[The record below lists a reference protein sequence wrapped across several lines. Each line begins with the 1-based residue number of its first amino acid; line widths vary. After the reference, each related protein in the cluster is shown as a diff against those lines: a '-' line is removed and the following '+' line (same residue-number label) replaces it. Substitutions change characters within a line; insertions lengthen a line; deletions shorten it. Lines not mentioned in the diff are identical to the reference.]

1 MNRAVDIVKTLLDI
15 CEDLNTRLPGL
26 LNRFS
31 SRFSEEQIRQIA
43 EADPTAGTSCEY
55 TEWLLDRQLSGGYDS
70 ANADKMKD
78 ILTKYHSLKQKP
90 KLKQRFVSLGG
101 HLSIGEYKNA
111 TELTQHVELAFV
123 PDFDE
128 NEVRAGTRPITKI
141 GDLSLFEVTNFEAA
155 RKIAIA
161 PGDPHAQEDFGHF
174 KSHAGTRAPGWPY
187 TAWCTQF
194 LNHYNIYADAP
205 LYVVK
210 KGNLPYAQVSIGHKQ
225 ILDIKDDPMSDDA
238 LRTVAPILAIPELE
252 ADWHNKGFVYGNP
265 VSGWKATDATV
276 KIQLKKLVSRW
287 MLQQTLGYNDKDGK
301 RVEPVT
307 KDKAVA
313 CESFHT
319 HYLQNM
325 FNVFNEAMA
334 NPDAVNAQG
343 NYTNHRILT
352 LIATKIDAKPP
363 EGIQKFYNYI
373 YLLSHEAPPLET
385 ISLPDS
391 LRSYAAF
398 EEMFNDIVDDLI
410 VRI

>member
-174 KSHAGTRAPGWPY
+174 KQLRGSH
-187 TAWCTQF
+187 
-194 LNHYNIYADAP
+194 
-205 LYVVK
+205 
-210 KGNLPYAQVSIGHKQ
+210 
-225 ILDIKDDPMSDDA
+225 
-238 LRTVAPILAIPELE
+238 
-252 ADWHNKGFVYGNP
+252 
-265 VSGWKATDATV
+265 
-276 KIQLKKLVSRW
+276 SRS
-287 MLQQTLGYNDKDGK
+287 Q
-301 RVEPVT
+301 
-307 KDKAVA
+307 
-313 CESFHT
+313 
-319 HYLQNM
+319 
-325 FNVFNEAMA
+325 
-334 NPDAVNAQG
+334 
-343 NYTNHRILT
+343 
-352 LIATKIDAKPP
+352 
-363 EGIQKFYNYI
+363 
-373 YLLSHEAPPLET
+373 
-385 ISLPDS
+385 
-391 LRSYAAF
+391 
-398 EEMFNDIVDDLI
+398 
-410 VRI
+410 